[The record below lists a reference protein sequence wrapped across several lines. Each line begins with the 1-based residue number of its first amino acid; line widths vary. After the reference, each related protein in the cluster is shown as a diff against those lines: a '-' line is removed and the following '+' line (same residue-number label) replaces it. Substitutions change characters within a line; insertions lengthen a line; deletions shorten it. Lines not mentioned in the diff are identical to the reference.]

1 MEALD
6 QTLAERIEE
15 VILAHRGQPLLST
28 TGSHVAL
35 AELVSRTEGLEAAV
49 RELAA
54 EVERLGASSR

>member
-15 VILAHRGQPLLST
+15 LIRAHTGQPLLST
-28 TGSHVAL
+28 TGSHSAL
-35 AELVSRTEGLEAAV
+35 AELVSRTEGLEKAV

-54 EVERLGASSR
+54 EVQRLAERA